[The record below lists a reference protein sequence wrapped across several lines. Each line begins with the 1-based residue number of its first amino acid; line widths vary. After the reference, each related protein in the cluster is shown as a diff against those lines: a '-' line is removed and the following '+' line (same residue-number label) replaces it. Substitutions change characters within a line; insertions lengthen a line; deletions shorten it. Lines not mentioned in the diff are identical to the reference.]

1 MKTTAINQ
9 PITSS
14 STLAFRL
21 PIALCH
27 NCSAKVKRQPLLAVL
42 IVLGC
47 FSLLPKALAVSP
59 PPDGGYPGGNTA
71 EGERALLSLTSGT
84 YNTAVGFL
92 SLVSN
97 VTGNFSTA
105 TGAGTLLAN
114 TADADTATGAGALL
128 SNTTGGPNT
137 ANGAFALFSNTTG
150 NNNNAF
156 GFQALFGN
164 TTGPFNNAFGNG
176 ALSGNTTGDRNTA
189 MGEGALLANTTGFKN
204 IAIGVSALRNNGAGH
219 DNIAIGQDA
228 CSQSQGGQF
237 NTAVGSNALVFNT
250 ADGNTAIGADAL
262 FNNHSG
268 VNNTAT
274 GVGALESNSGGMDNT
289 ADGLNALS
297 GNAGND
303 NTALGFGAG
312 AAATTG
318 SNNVYIGAGM
328 VGVAGESNA
337 CYIASI
343 FGQSVDPTDDLA
355 VFVDGHGKLG
365 TTVSSR
371 RFKDGIKPMAEASE
385 AIMAFKPVTFHY
397 KGDLKNTPQYGLI
410 AEEVAKVNPH
420 LVARDRN
427 GEIMSVHYDQVWN
440 MLLNEFLK
448 EHKNVQEQETTMTQ
462 MKKEFESKLEE
473 QQKEIEALRL
483 GLQQVGAQIEI
494 SKPTSQM
501 VSTNP

>member
-1 MKTTAINQ
+1 MKPSTKFKTT
-9 PITSS
+9 T
-14 STLAFRL
+14 RL
-21 PIALCH
+21 ILSIC
-27 NCSAKVKRQPLLAVL
+27 
-42 IVLGC
+42 VLGC
-47 FSLLPKALAVSP
+47 FTLLPKALAVSP

-71 EGERALLSLTSGT
+71 EGQRALLSLTTGT

-92 SLVSN
+92 SLESS
-97 VTGNFSTA
+97 VTGNFNTA
-105 TGAGTLLAN
+105 TGAGTLLVN
-114 TADADTATGAGALL
+114 TADDNTATGAAALL
-128 SNTTGGPNT
+128 TNSSGSFNT

-156 GFQALFGN
+156 GFEALVSN

-204 IAIGVSALRNNGAGH
+204 IAIGVSALRNNGTGH

-250 ADGNTAIGADAL
+250 ADNNTAVGGDAL
-262 FNNHSG
+262 FFNNAG
-268 VNNTAT
+268 ANNTAT
-274 GVGALESNSGGMDNT
+274 GAGALEANTSGMDNT

-297 GNAGND
+297 SNTGND

-343 FGQSVDPTDDLA
+343 FGQTVDPTTNLA
-355 VFVDGHGKLG
+355 VFVDSHGKLG
-365 TTVSSR
+365 TTVSSL
-371 RFKDGIKPMAEASE
+371 RFKQRIKSMDKASE
-385 AIMAFKPVTFHY
+385 AIMALRPVTFQY
-397 KGDLKNTPQYGLI
+397 KTDPKGTPQYGLI
-410 AEEVAKVNPH
+410 AEEVAEVNSA
-420 LVARDRN
+420 LVVRDKE
-427 GEIMSVHYDQVWN
+427 GKPYSVRYDQIN
-440 MLLNEFLK
+440 AMLLNEFLK
-448 EHKNVQEQETTMTQ
+448 EHQKTQRQETTIAELKSDLAKQEVTIIQLTKHVENVLAHSQALDSEIHKVRHRLELGNPPTQ
-462 MKKEFESKLEE
+462 IT
-473 QQKEIEALRL
+473 QNNR
-483 GLQQVGAQIEI
+483 
-494 SKPTSQM
+494 
-501 VSTNP
+501 